1 MSASGKYSL
10 AGKSA
15 VVTGA
20 GNGIG
25 RAISLALAE
34 AGAAVACID
43 LDVQAAEATAAVA
56 AKNGCQA
63 LPVYCD
69 VSNEAEVEAAAK
81 TVLGKFPTVHIL
93 VNGAASYDPNGT
105 VLDLTLSD
113 WNRVFAVNVGGAFL
127 MSRAILP
134 AMIAAG
140 GGSIILIA
148 SQLGSVAAA
157 RRAAYCSTKGA
168 LIQLAKA
175 MATDHAAQKIRVNAL
190 SPGAV
195 ETERLVK
202 RFGDME
208 TARRTAGPKHLL
220 QRLGQPEEIALA
232 AVFLASD
239 ASSFMT
245 GADLLVD
252 GGYNAT

>member
-1 MSASGKYSL
+1 MTLSGKYSL
-10 AGKSA
+10 AGKFA

-25 RAISLALAE
+25 RAIALVFAE
-34 AGAAVACID
+34 AGAEVACVDLDKAAATATATKIGPAAFAVAC
-43 LDVQAAEATAAVA
+43 
-56 AKNGCQA
+56 
-63 LPVYCD
+63 D
-69 VSNEAEVEAAAK
+69 VSSETEVEAAAK
-81 TVLGKFPTVHIL
+81 AILARSLAVRIL
-93 VNGAASYDPNGT
+93 VNGAAGHDPNGS
-105 VLDLTLSD
+105 VLELTLAE
-113 WNRVFAVNVGGAFL
+113 WNKVFAVNVGGVFL

-134 AMIAAG
+134 AMIKAG
-140 GGSIILIA
+140 GGSIIHIA
-148 SQLGSVAAA
+148 SQLGSVAGA
-157 RRAAYCSTKGA
+157 RRAVYCATKGA

-175 MATDHAAQKIRVNAL
+175 MATDHAAQNVRVNAL
-190 SPGAV
+190 SPGGV
-195 ETERLVK
+195 ETDRMVK

-220 QRLGQPEEIALA
+220 QRLGQPGEIAQA

>member
-1 MSASGKYSL
+1 MTSGDYSL

-15 VVTGA
+15 VITGA

-25 RAISLALAE
+25 RAIALAFAQAE
-34 AGAAVACID
+34 ANVACVDID
-43 LDVQAAEATAAVA
+43 AKAAEATAAA
-56 AKNGCQA
+56 AANEGVKA
-63 LPVYCD
+63 RAVRCD
-69 VSNEAEVEAAAK
+69 VADEADVEAAAK
-81 TVLGKFPTVHIL
+81 AILQEFPAIHIL
-93 VNGAASYDPNGT
+93 VNGAAGYDPNGT

-113 WNRVFAVNVGGAFL
+113 WSRVFAVNVGGAFL
-127 MSRAILP
+127 MSRTILP

-140 GGSIILIA
+140 GGSIIHIA
-148 SQLGSVAAA
+148 SQLGSVAAP
-157 RRAAYCSTKGA
+157 RRAAYCATKGA

-175 MATDHAAQKIRVNAL
+175 MAADHAAQKIRVNAL

-208 TARRTAGPKHLL
+208 TARRVSGPKHLL
-220 QRLGQPEEIALA
+220 QRLGQPEEIARA

>member
-1 MSASGKYSL
+1 MASGDYSL

-25 RAISLALAE
+25 RAITLAFAQAE
-34 AGAAVACID
+34 ANVACVDID
-43 LDVQAAEATAAVA
+43 AKAAEATAAA
-56 AKNGCQA
+56 AASKGVTA
-63 LPVYCD
+63 LAVRCD
-69 VSNEAEVEAAAK
+69 VADEADVEAAAK
-81 TVLGKFPTVHIL
+81 AILQKFPAIHIL
-93 VNGAASYDPNGT
+93 VNGAAGYDPNGT
-105 VLDLTLSD
+105 VLDLSSSD
-113 WNRVFAVNVGGAFL
+113 WSRVFAVNVGGAFL

-140 GGSIILIA
+140 GGSVIHIA
-148 SQLGSVAAA
+148 SQLGSVAAP
-157 RRAAYCSTKGA
+157 RRAAYCATKGA

-175 MATDHAAQKIRVNAL
+175 MATDHAAQKIRVNTL

-220 QRLGQPEEIALA
+220 QRLGQPEEIARA

>member
-1 MSASGKYSL
+1 VATTGKYSL

-15 VVTGA
+15 IVTGA

-25 RAISLALAE
+25 RAIALAYGE
-34 AGAAVACID
+34 AGAAVACVD
-43 LDVQAAEATAAVA
+43 LDAQAAEATAAVV
-56 AKNGCQA
+56 AKNGIPA
-63 LPVYCD
+63 FPVLCD
-69 VSNEAEVEAAAK
+69 VGNEADVAAATK
-81 TVLGKFPTVHIL
+81 AILGKFPAVHIL
-93 VNGAASYDPNGT
+93 VNGAAGDDPNGT
-105 VLDLTLSD
+105 VLDLTLAD

-140 GGSIILIA
+140 GGSIIHIA
-148 SQLGSVAAA
+148 SQLGSVAAP
-157 RRAAYCSTKGA
+157 RRAVYCATKGA

-175 MATDHAAQKIRVNAL
+175 MATDHAAQKIRVNTL

-195 ETERLVK
+195 ETDRLIK

-208 TARRTAGPKHLL
+208 TARRLSGPKHLL
-220 QRLGQPEEIALA
+220 QRLGQPEEIAAA

>member
-1 MSASGKYSL
+1 MASGDYSL

-25 RAISLALAE
+25 RAIALAFAQAE
-34 AGAAVACID
+34 ANVACVDID
-43 LDVQAAEATAAVA
+43 AKAAEATGAAA
-56 AKNGCQA
+56 ANKGVKA
-63 LPVYCD
+63 LAVRCD
-69 VSNEAEVEAAAK
+69 VADEADVEAAAK
-81 TVLGKFPTVHIL
+81 AILQKFPAIHIL
-93 VNGAASYDPNGT
+93 VNGAAGYDPNGT
-105 VLDLTLSD
+105 VLDLSLSD
-113 WNRVFAVNVGGAFL
+113 WSRVFAVNVGGAFL

-140 GGSIILIA
+140 GGSVIHIA
-148 SQLGSVAAA
+148 SQLGSVAAP
-157 RRAAYCSTKGA
+157 RRAVYCATKGA

-175 MATDHAAQKIRVNAL
+175 MATNHAAEKVRVNTL

-220 QRLGQPEEIALA
+220 QRLGQPEEIARA

>member
-1 MSASGKYSL
+1 MASGDYSL

-25 RAISLALAE
+25 RAIALAFAQAE
-34 AGAAVACID
+34 ANVACVDID
-43 LDVQAAEATAAVA
+43 AKAAEATAAA
-56 AKNGCQA
+56 AANEGVKTLA
-63 LPVYCD
+63 VRCD
-69 VSNEAEVEAAAK
+69 VADEADVAAAAK
-81 TVLGKFPTVHIL
+81 AILQKFPAIHVL
-93 VNGAASYDPNGT
+93 VNGAAGYDPNGT

-134 AMIAAG
+134 AMVAAG
-140 GGSIILIA
+140 GGSIIHIA
-148 SQLGSVAAA
+148 SQLGSVAAP
-157 RRAAYCSTKGA
+157 RRAAYCATKGA

-175 MATDHAAQKIRVNAL
+175 MATDHAAQKIRVNTL

-220 QRLGQPEEIALA
+220 QRLGQPEEIARA

-239 ASSFMT
+239 ASSFIT
-245 GADLLVD
+245 GADLLID

>member
-1 MSASGKYSL
+1 MASGDYSL

-25 RAISLALAE
+25 RAIALAFAQAE
-34 AGAAVACID
+34 ANVACVDID
-43 LDVQAAEATAAVA
+43 AKAAEATGAAA
-56 AKNGCQA
+56 ANKGVKA
-63 LPVYCD
+63 LAVRCD
-69 VSNEAEVEAAAK
+69 VADEADVEAAAK
-81 TVLGKFPTVHIL
+81 AILQKFPAIHIL
-93 VNGAASYDPNGT
+93 VNGAAGYDPNGT
-105 VLDLTLSD
+105 VLDLSLSD
-113 WNRVFAVNVGGAFL
+113 WSRVFAVNVGGAFL

-140 GGSIILIA
+140 GGSVIHIA
-148 SQLGSVAAA
+148 SQLGSVAAP
-157 RRAAYCSTKGA
+157 RRAVYCATKGA

-175 MATDHAAQKIRVNAL
+175 MATNHAAEKVWVNTL

-220 QRLGQPEEIALA
+220 QRLGQPEEIARA

>member
-1 MSASGKYSL
+1 MTLAEKYSL
-10 AGKSA
+10 ARKSA

-25 RAISLALAE
+25 RAIALSFAE
-34 AGAAVACID
+34 AGANVACVDLDKAAADATAAKIGSAAFAVAC
-43 LDVQAAEATAAVA
+43 
-56 AKNGCQA
+56 
-63 LPVYCD
+63 D
-69 VSNEAEVEAAAK
+69 VSSESEVEAAARSI
-81 TVLGKFPTVHIL
+81 LARFPAIQIL
-93 VNGAASYDPNGT
+93 VNGAAGNDPNGT
-105 VLDLTLSD
+105 VLELGLAD
-113 WNRVFAVNVGGAFL
+113 WNKVFAVNVGGAFL

-134 AMIAAG
+134 AMIKAG
-140 GGSIILIA
+140 GGSIIHIA
-148 SQLGSVAAA
+148 SQLGSVAGP
-157 RRAAYCSTKGA
+157 RRAVYCATKGA

-175 MATDHAAQKIRVNAL
+175 MATDHAAQNVRVNTL

-195 ETERLVK
+195 ETDRLVK

-208 TARRTAGPKHLL
+208 TARRTAAPKHLL
-220 QRLGQPEEIALA
+220 QRLGQVDEIAQA

>member
-1 MSASGKYSL
+1 MSLGEKYSL
-10 AGKSA
+10 AHKSA

-25 RAISLALAE
+25 RAIALAFAE
-34 AGAAVACID
+34 AGANVACVD
-43 LDVQAAEATAAVA
+43 LDEAAAEATTTKIGSKAF
-56 AKNGCQA
+56 A
-63 LPVYCD
+63 LACD
-69 VSNEAEVEAAAK
+69 VSSESKVETAAK
-81 TVLGKFPTVHIL
+81 SILANFSAIHIL
-93 VNGAASYDPNGT
+93 VNGAAGNDPNGT
-105 VLDLTLSD
+105 VLELSLAD
-113 WNRVFAVNVGGAFL
+113 WNKVFAVNVGGAFL

-134 AMIAAG
+134 AMIKAG
-140 GGSIILIA
+140 GGSVIHIA
-148 SQLGSVAAA
+148 SQLGSVAGP
-157 RRAAYCSTKGA
+157 RRAVYCATKGA

-175 MATDHAAQKIRVNAL
+175 MATDHAAQNIRVNTL

-195 ETERLVK
+195 ETDRLVK

-220 QRLGQPEEIALA
+220 QRLGQPDEIAQA

>member
-1 MSASGKYSL
+1 MTLSGKYSL
-10 AGKSA
+10 AGKFA

-20 GNGIG
+20 GDGIG
-25 RAISLALAE
+25 RAIALVFAE
-34 AGAAVACID
+34 AGAEVACVDLDKAAATATATKIGPAAFAVAC
-43 LDVQAAEATAAVA
+43 
-56 AKNGCQA
+56 
-63 LPVYCD
+63 D
-69 VSNEAEVEAAAK
+69 VSSETEVEAAAK
-81 TVLGKFPTVHIL
+81 AILAKSPAVRIL
-93 VNGAASYDPNGT
+93 VNGAAGHDPNGS
-105 VLDLTLSD
+105 VLELTLAE
-113 WNRVFAVNVGGAFL
+113 WNKVFAVNVGGAFL

-134 AMIAAG
+134 AMIKAG
-140 GGSIILIA
+140 GGSIIHIA
-148 SQLGSVAAA
+148 SQLGSVAGA
-157 RRAAYCSTKGA
+157 RRAVYCATKGA

-175 MATDHAAQKIRVNAL
+175 MATDHAAQNVRVNAL
-190 SPGAV
+190 SPGGV
-195 ETERLVK
+195 ETDRMVK

-220 QRLGQPEEIALA
+220 QRLGQPGEIAQA

>member
-1 MSASGKYSL
+1 MASGDYSL

-25 RAISLALAE
+25 RAIALAFAQAE
-34 AGAAVACID
+34 ANVACVDID
-43 LDVQAAEATAAVA
+43 AKAAEATGAAA
-56 AKNGCQA
+56 ANKGVKA
-63 LPVYCD
+63 LAVRCD
-69 VSNEAEVEAAAK
+69 VADEADVEAAAK
-81 TVLGKFPTVHIL
+81 AILQKFPAIHIL
-93 VNGAASYDPNGT
+93 VNGAAGYDPNGT
-105 VLDLTLSD
+105 VLDLSLSD
-113 WNRVFAVNVGGAFL
+113 WSRVFAVNVGGAFL

-134 AMIAAG
+134 AIIAAG
-140 GGSIILIA
+140 GGSVIHIA
-148 SQLGSVAAA
+148 SQLGSVAAP
-157 RRAAYCSTKGA
+157 RRAVYCATKGA

-175 MATDHAAQKIRVNAL
+175 MATNHAAEKVRVNTL

-220 QRLGQPEEIALA
+220 QRLGQPEEIARA

>member
-1 MSASGKYSL
+1 MTATNKYSL

-25 RAISLALAE
+25 RAISLAYGE
-34 AGAAVACID
+34 AGASVACVD
-43 LDVQAAEATAAVA
+43 LDAQAAEATAAAVT
-56 AKNGCQA
+56 KNGVQA
-63 LPVYCD
+63 LPVRCD
-69 VSNEAEVEAAAK
+69 VANETDVESAK
-81 TVLGKFPTVHIL
+81 NMILDKFPAIQIL
-93 VNGAASYDPNGT
+93 VNGAAGYDPNGT

-113 WNRVFAVNVGGAFL
+113 WDRVFAVNVGGAFL

-134 AMIAAG
+134 AMVAAG
-140 GGSIILIA
+140 GGSIIHIA
-148 SQLGSVAAA
+148 SQLGSVAAP
-157 RRAAYCSTKGA
+157 RRAAYCATKGA

-175 MATDHAAQKIRVNAL
+175 MATDHAAQNIRVNTL

-195 ETERLVK
+195 ETDRLIK

-208 TARRTAGPKHLL
+208 TARRVSGPKHLL

>member
-1 MSASGKYSL
+1 MASGDYSL

-25 RAISLALAE
+25 RAIALAFAQAE
-34 AGAAVACID
+34 ANVACVDID
-43 LDVQAAEATAAVA
+43 AKAAEATAAA
-56 AKNGCQA
+56 AANEGVKTLA
-63 LPVYCD
+63 VRCD
-69 VSNEAEVEAAAK
+69 VADEADVAAAAK
-81 TVLGKFPTVHIL
+81 AILQKFPAIHVL
-93 VNGAASYDPNGT
+93 VNGAAGYDPNGT

-134 AMIAAG
+134 AMVAAG
-140 GGSIILIA
+140 GGSIIHIA
-148 SQLGSVAAA
+148 SQLGSVAAP
-157 RRAAYCSTKGA
+157 RRAAYCATKGA

-175 MATDHAAQKIRVNAL
+175 MATDHAAQKIRVNTL

-220 QRLGQPEEIALA
+220 QRLGQPEEIARA

-245 GADLLVD
+245 GADLLID